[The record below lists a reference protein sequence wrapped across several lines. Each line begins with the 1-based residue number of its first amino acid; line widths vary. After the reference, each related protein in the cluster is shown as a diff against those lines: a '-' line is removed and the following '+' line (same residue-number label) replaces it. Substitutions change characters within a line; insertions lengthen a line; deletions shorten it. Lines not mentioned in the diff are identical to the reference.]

1 MKPSWWKRVCRHA
14 ALSLLAVAAS
24 SCAVMTPPGMLPAGT
39 SIDEAR
45 RAFGGPTGQYALPNG
60 GTRLEFAQGSF
71 GRQTFMLDFDASG
84 RLVSTQQVLT
94 PATFATITP
103 GMSQTD
109 VLSRIGRPVSVFP
122 IGWQNLRVWNY
133 RFGGLEGDCVLF
145 QVSISN
151 ATGLVTEAGQGYDPA
166 CDGPNTRD

>member
-1 MKPSWWKRVCRHA
+1 MKSLAKRVGGA
-14 ALSLLAVAAS
+14 ALLLFLAFVAS
-24 SCAVMTPPGMLPAGT
+24 SCGVMRPPGMLPPGT
-39 SIDEAR
+39 PIDEAR
-45 RAFGGPTGQYALPNG
+45 HSFGGPTGQYPLPNG

-71 GRQTFMLDFDASG
+71 GKQTFMLDFDSGG
-84 RLVSTQQVLT
+84 RLVTTQQVLT
-94 PATFATITP
+94 PVTFATIAP
-103 GMSQTD
+103 GMSQVD
-109 VLSRIGRPVSVFP
+109 VLSRIGRPASIFP